1 MLLGL
6 HIARICSTTLSFD
19 QVYFKH
25 KQPQVLSPDSHA
37 TTDTIQ
43 QTQEAANV
51 GCDDTIVGM
60 RLPQRSYGTRN
71 SENPSSE
78 NPSSENPSSENKQP
92 QVLSPDS
99 HATTD
104 TIQQTTGSSQRW
116 VWRHNSRHA
125 AWPTV
130 IRNSENPSVINA
142 ESD

>member
-60 RLPQRSYGTRN
+60 RLHQRSYGTRN
-71 SENPSSE
+71 
-78 NPSSENPSSENKQP
+78 SENPSSENKQP

-116 VWRHNSRHA
+116 V
-125 AWPTV
+125 
-130 IRNSENPSVINA
+130 
-142 ESD
+142 